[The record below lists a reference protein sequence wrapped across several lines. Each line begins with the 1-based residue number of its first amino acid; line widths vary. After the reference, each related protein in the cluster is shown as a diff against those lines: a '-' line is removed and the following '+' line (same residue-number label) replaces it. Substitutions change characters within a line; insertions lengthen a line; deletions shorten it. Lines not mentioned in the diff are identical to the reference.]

1 MRTFATRL
9 LTRLAD
15 ASILFSFDRTG
26 FRLHRRSFRPGD
38 LDVDLAGKRCLI
50 TGANSGLGKAA
61 AHALAGLGAEVWL
74 LCRSEERGRA
84 AARDV
89 REATGNDGVHLEIV
103 DMSEATSVREL
114 AERFGERHID
124 VLIHNA
130 GVLPDQ
136 RTETTDG
143 LELTWATHVVGP
155 FLLTWLLLPNLRR
168 APAAR
173 VINVSSGGMY
183 SQRLDLRDV
192 GWQGKPFDGVTAY
205 AQSKRAEVVLTELWA
220 ERLAETAVTVNSM
233 HPGWADTP
241 GVKQSLPRFWR
252 FTRNRLRT
260 PREGADTI
268 VWLAACERIAG
279 ESGKFWFDRRAV
291 GTHKLRRTHERPGD
305 RQRLWRMVRDQATSC
320 ATASGARWSAQAR
333 LSYSA

>member
-1 MRTFATRL
+1 MTDFATRL

-15 ASILFSFDRTG
+15 ASIFFSFDRTG
-26 FRLHRRSFRPGD
+26 FRLHRRAFRPGD

-84 AARDV
+84 ATRDV
-89 REATGNDGVHLEIV
+89 IEATGNDRARLEIV
-103 DMSEATSVREL
+103 DMSEKRSIREL
-114 AERFGERHID
+114 AERLGEQPID

-130 GVLPDQ
+130 GVLPEA
-136 RTETTDG
+136 RRETTDG
-143 LELTWATHVVGP
+143 LELTWATNVVGP

-168 APAAR
+168 APTAR

-183 SQRLDLRDV
+183 TRQLDLRDV
-192 GWQGKPFDGVTAY
+192 GWQSKPFDGVAAY

-220 ERLAETAVTVNSM
+220 ERLAETAITVNSM

-241 GVKQSLPRFWR
+241 GVQQSLPRFWR
-252 FTRNRLRT
+252 FTKNRLRS
-260 PREGADTI
+260 PAEGADTI

-291 GTHKLRRTHERPGD
+291 GTHKLRRTRERPGD
-305 RQRLWRMVRDQATSC
+305 RQRLWEMVHEQAGLTE
-320 ATASGARWSAQAR
+320 Q
-333 LSYSA
+333 